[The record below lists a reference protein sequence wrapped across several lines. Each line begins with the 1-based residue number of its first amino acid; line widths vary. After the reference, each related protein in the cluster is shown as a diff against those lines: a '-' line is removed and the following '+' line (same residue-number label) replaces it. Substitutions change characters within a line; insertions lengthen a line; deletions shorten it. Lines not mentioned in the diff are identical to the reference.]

1 MTMLRTVSFLTLLF
15 LLVTGLPAQSG
26 TNTYSAAADSD
37 PEAVAILKKLRAKY
51 DAYTAVSAN
60 FDLIMEQAEQQP
72 ITQSGTLARQGNKY
86 HLKLG
91 TQEAIGDGKAI
102 YLILH
107 DNKDVQI
114 NNLPDP
120 DEAALLTPDALF
132 NFFDQEK
139 FVAALRDE
147 RSEQGTILQYLEL
160 KPIDNGADYSKLRV
174 VVDKRAGALMQVKA
188 FGKDGSRYTFV
199 LKNIAANP
207 NLPASE
213 FAFNKANFPGYY
225 VEDLRY

>member
-1 MTMLRTVSFLTLLF
+1 MWKSVALWS
-15 LLVTGLPAQSG
+15 LLVLTSFGLQAQPG
-26 TNTYSAAADSD
+26 TNTYSKAGDSD
-37 PEAVAILKKLRAKY
+37 PQAVTILNDLRDQY
-51 DAYTAVSAN
+51 ESYTTVAAE
-60 FDLIMEQAEQQP
+60 FDLIIEQAEEQP
-72 ITQSGTLARQGNKY
+72 FTQSGRLARQGDKY

-107 DNKDVQI
+107 DNKNVQI

-120 DEAALLTPDALF
+120 GEEALLTPDALLS
-132 NFFDQEK
+132 FFEKDK

-147 RSEQGTILQYLEL
+147 RSEQGTILQYIEL
-160 KPIDNGADYSKLRV
+160 KPVDTDADYSKLRV
-174 VVDKRAGALMQVKA
+174 VVDKRQQAFRQVTA

-199 LKNIAANP
+199 LKKVTPNP

-213 FAFNKANFPGYY
+213 FAFNKADFPDYY